1 MSRREPMLSG
11 DRADG
16 TQQRLRFGLGEFV
29 PYRWRGIPGWNPAAV
44 LNGVRSRNRKQ
55 RACGKCKAQ
64 PGESCLSQA
73 GKPMR
78 STHTGR

>member
-1 MSRREPMLSG
+1 MSGREPMLSG

-16 TQQRLRFGLGEFV
+16 TQQRLRYGLGEFK
-29 PYRWRGIPGWNPAAV
+29 PYRWRGIKDWNPAKV
-44 LNGVRSRNRKQ
+44 LGGRRSKNRRE

-64 PGESCLSQA
+64 VGESCVNQA
-73 GKPMR
+73 GQPMR